1 MTTIS
6 KNNPSVTTN
15 AMTLITMTKMAVCEH
30 TRALNPADF
39 VQLQKL
45 YACSDPPFVLRIP
58 QFMELLI
65 DSVHLC

>member
-1 MTTIS
+1 MQ
-6 KNNPSVTTN
+6 KKAVKFDHV
-15 AMTLITMTKMAVCEH
+15 TLITMTKMAVCEH

-45 YACSDPPFVLRIP
+45 YASSDPPFLLRIP